1 MKLKKQKIFSFS
13 FSFEGG
19 LQSCVRA
26 ELTNELFKY
35 VLYERQQFP
44 FPFDQIRAETKNQHK
59 NVSRSRSMRVFFFFL
74 LATETINF

>member
-44 FPFDQIRAETKNQHK
+44 FPFDQIRAELRNQHK
-59 NVSRSRSMRVFFFFL
+59 NVSCNLHKVSVYWIEF
-74 LATETINF
+74 ETSF